1 MKSGRQLI
9 QMRALCRN
17 KKVSSAKVMLSKFK
31 TSVWAQSKFSVISKY
46 TSNKAPRTMVMYI
59 RKGCVCMGT
68 LCDYLLIDDIVR
80 SITNH
85 SNLCMCN
92 FSMTIG
98 YDFNFSV
105 SIIIHED
112 LSFDYM
118 LYIELQLTPI
128 GMYLP

>member
-1 MKSGRQLI
+1 
-9 QMRALCRN
+9 
-17 KKVSSAKVMLSKFK
+17 
-31 TSVWAQSKFSVISKY
+31 
-46 TSNKAPRTMVMYI
+46 
-59 RKGCVCMGT
+59 MGT